1 MGKPAFKRFDAQ
13 AEAEVQLETSHRVTF
28 SVVEKSPSG
37 QTVQRSRRIGDLH
50 EVLMDCIENAE
61 NDIWLTQ
68 HHFKDFNRRKLSVS
82 ALCALYVDLDFYR
95 FPALKKAGVREVE
108 ERVLERCKEL
118 EISYPSVILW
128 SGQGIYLKWYLHP
141 VPGRATPKWDVVQQH
156 LVEKFKDLGADPQA
170 RDVSRVLRVIG
181 TRNQKTGGVV
191 QPLWIRRSPGEL
203 ATKYSFDKLA
213 DEILPYTKEEY
224 QRYRQQRPLKKF
236 EKKKSSSPVLLKTE
250 EGWGSI
256 LAARQLSFA
265 LRGRHVVEDLRV
277 LAVLRGWDKTGI
289 PDGFRNEFVFWLS
302 NHAALALN
310 GAHHKRVYHEIAA
323 ELKSLVPHWH
333 MNRIHRCLHS
343 IYKRS
348 KEMMKPTGWVEY
360 QGELWPRLYTPS
372 NETLIERLQ
381 ITPEEIIQLHYIRSK
396 ETEAEQRKRKRQ
408 DHGMRSREDYL
419 EQFEPRR
426 KLAVDLREEGKSWQ
440 QIGDILGISRSGAY
454 YLVSKGK

>member
-1 MGKPAFKRFDAQ
+1 
-13 AEAEVQLETSHRVTF
+13 
-28 SVVEKSPSG
+28 
-37 QTVQRSRRIGDLH
+37 
-50 EVLMDCIENAE
+50 
-61 NDIWLTQ
+61 
-68 HHFKDFNRRKLSVS
+68 
-82 ALCALYVDLDFYR
+82 
-95 FPALKKAGVREVE
+95 
-108 ERVLERCKEL
+108 
-118 EISYPSVILW
+118 
-128 SGQGIYLKWYLHP
+128 
-141 VPGRATPKWDVVQQH
+141 
-156 LVEKFKDLGADPQA
+156 
-170 RDVSRVLRVIG
+170 
-181 TRNQKTGGVV
+181 
-191 QPLWIRRSPGEL
+191 
-203 ATKYSFDKLA
+203 
-213 DEILPYTKEEY
+213 
-224 QRYRQQRPLKKF
+224 
-236 EKKKSSSPVLLKTE
+236 
-250 EGWGSI
+250 
-256 LAARQLSFA
+256 
-265 LRGRHVVEDLRV
+265 VVEDLRV